1 MAAAVGEFLVPF
13 PDASDDRFEAWNCQ
27 RYYLIASSNP
37 AGWNATALYAGHLGV
52 VGQMHDG
59 EHPFNQSKGQT

>member
-1 MAAAVGEFLVPF
+1 MAAAGGEFLVPF

-52 VGQMHDG
+52 VG
-59 EHPFNQSKGQT
+59 